1 MKKFLKRIANREV
14 FDVIRSKPSFK
25 LKNDYKG
32 VPPLSEMAYHLC
44 RKWHLKTFVNGT
56 YKIIIFY
63 EMCEDFIQ
71 GKFN

>member
-32 VPPLSEMAYHLC
+32 VPPLSEMA
-44 RKWHLKTFVNGT
+44 LKNLREW
-56 YKIIIFY
+56 Y
-63 EMCEDFIQ
+63 IQ
-71 GKFN
+71 DYYFLWNVWRLYTR